1 MRKNKL
7 YFAFEG
13 KASELRDCLISHL
26 NCEKPSVPDAKLHD
40 WNKGV
45 ADGRRMAYD
54 EIIRF
59 LKKVTI
65 NDIEHTEADNAAGQ

>member
-1 MRKNKL
+1 MKKNKL
-7 YFAFEG
+7 YLAFEG
-13 KASELRDCLISHL
+13 NASELRDCLISHL
-26 NCEKPSVPDAKLHD
+26 HCEKPLNPDAKLAD

-59 LKKVTI
+59 LKKLTI
-65 NDIEHTEADNAAGQ
+65 NDIEHIEAEDEPV

>member
-1 MRKNKL
+1 MKKRKL
-7 YFAFEG
+7 FMAFEG
-13 KASELRDCLISHL
+13 TPAELRDCLIDYLSR
-26 NCEKPSVPDAKLHD
+26 EKPLVPDAKLHD

-59 LKKVTI
+59 LKTLTI
-65 NDIEHTEADNAAGQ
+65 NDHEHVETDNAAGQ

>member
-1 MRKNKL
+1 MKKRKL
-7 YFAFEG
+7 YTAFEG
-13 KASELRDCLISHL
+13 NASELRDCLIKHL
-26 NCEKPSVPDAKLHD
+26 GMEKPLIPDAKLHD

-59 LKKVTI
+59 LKTLTI
-65 NDIEHTEADNAAGQ
+65 NDSEHEEATDEPM